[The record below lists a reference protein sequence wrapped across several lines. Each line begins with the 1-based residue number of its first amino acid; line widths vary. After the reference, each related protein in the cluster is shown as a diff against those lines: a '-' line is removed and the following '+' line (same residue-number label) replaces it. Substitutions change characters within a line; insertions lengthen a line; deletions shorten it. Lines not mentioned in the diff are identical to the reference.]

1 MAALDRF
8 EVEGFE
14 AARGEW
20 EAMHAHAGQR
30 LRVRLADGRSVSGI
44 ADGLA
49 QDGSLRLI
57 TRHGALAVQSGRV
70 ISASAA

>member
-8 EVEGFE
+8 EAQGFD
-14 AARGEW
+14 AVRQEW

-44 ADGLA
+44 ADGLGE
-49 QDGSLRLI
+49 DGSLRLL
-57 TRHGALAVQSGRV
+57 TRHGALALQSGRV
-70 ISASAA
+70 ISARAA